1 MEIHL
6 ENNSNSWKT
15 DSFAQSW
22 GWGDILIAEGKRVER
37 LSVVENGQVI
47 MNAQV
52 VYSPLPF
59 GWQYAFCPKGPAV
72 GVNLESRI
80 VNHDTY
86 GALADYLKKQGCL
99 LFRFE
104 PDRQFSIQDSRFKIQ
119 QSIDINPRTTT
130 TLDLTKTE
138 DELLAAMHQKT
149 RYNIRLAE
157 KKNVKIVSEKNY
169 ETFIALMKKTGE
181 RDGFRLHEEK
191 HYRAIFDSNFSL
203 QLTAQVDGKDVATAV
218 FVGSGNT
225 FTYLYGASDHE
236 YRALMAPYLLQWEGM
251 KLGKKM
257 GYTKYDFFGIAPPR
271 ESRNVN
277 RESRELYEYD
287 PKHQYAGVTRFKL
300 GFGGSVVEAPG
311 TFDLILQ
318 PGKYKVYQLLRK
330 LRRLV

>member
-1 MEIHL
+1 
-6 ENNSNSWKT
+6 
-15 DSFAQSW
+15 
-22 GWGDILIAEGKRVER
+22 
-37 LSVVENGQVI
+37 
-47 MNAQV
+47 
-52 VYSPLPF
+52 
-59 GWQYAFCPKGPAV
+59 
-72 GVNLESRI
+72 
-80 VNHDTY
+80 
-86 GALADYLKKQGCL
+86 
-99 LFRFE
+99 
-104 PDRQFSIQDSRFKIQ
+104 
-119 QSIDINPRTTT
+119 
-130 TLDLTKTE
+130 
-138 DELLAAMHQKT
+138 MHQKT